1 MPDHLP
7 TNGLQ
12 LDVARAM
19 KGKDELIWETCPV
32 PQHAHDHKEISV
44 AWEGGMGYFAE
55 PPGTFALWVNDE
67 KLIEIPAISEQGTAW
82 FNADK
87 TVSLKY
93 ERDTSRPEMG
103 LMTLTMPSSQ
113 VTPGRPL
120 RLKVTGSESNSRR
133 WFGVCETDSDPGSPP
148 Q

>member
-1 MPDHLP
+1 
-7 TNGLQ
+7 
-12 LDVARAM
+12 
-19 KGKDELIWETCPV
+19 
-32 PQHAHDHKEISV
+32 
-44 AWEGGMGYFAE
+44 
-55 PPGTFALWVNDE
+55 VNDE